1 MRNPLRIFLWATVV
15 MFSLPQAYSQQAS
28 SSDKDHQTAKKQS
41 KQGKKAAT
49 ELGDTRKEWLEQD
62 AKYIITP
69 AEREAFLKLGTNEER
84 DQFIETFWRNRNPD
98 PESPENS
105 FKEEHYR
112 RIAYANEHFASGV
125 PGWRT
130 DRIQPAERMTGR
142 CGKGAA
148 QRRRMRGN
156 FGVIAVSRNSVT
168 TSNSNLSSKWLRRIP
183 LNARPGRKGRAPPCA
198 GRGPEHQRND
208 ERRQQ
213 GGPVFQFERNDTSC
227 SDRQR
232 AGQPG

>member
-1 MRNPLRIFLWATVV
+1 MRNPLRISLWATVV

-148 QRRRMRGN
+148 QRRRMRRN

-168 TSNSNLSSKWLRRIP
+168 TSNSNLSIQV
-183 LNARPGRKGRAPPCA
+183 APA
-198 GRGPEHQRND
+198 N
-208 ERRQQ
+208 
-213 GGPVFQFERNDTSC
+213 TT
-227 SDRQR
+227 
-232 AGQPG
+232 